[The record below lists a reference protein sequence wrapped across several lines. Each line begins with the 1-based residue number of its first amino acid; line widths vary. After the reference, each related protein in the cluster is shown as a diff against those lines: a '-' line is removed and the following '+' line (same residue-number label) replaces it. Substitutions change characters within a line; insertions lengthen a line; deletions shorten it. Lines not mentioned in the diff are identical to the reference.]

1 LIHRVSILL
10 ACAAV
15 LTAAQ
20 VFAAE
25 PVVRM
30 KARLT
35 AFDGQAMTLEP
46 VTKDGAKGAAKD
58 PLTVLVTPQ
67 TRYVGAS
74 RARFDA
80 IKVGDYAGAAV
91 TVGRNGVLRA
101 SDVYVYPP
109 SLRGSGEGRFP
120 DADRVIVNGTVSAV
134 QFSSADD
141 HNDGTLTIH
150 YRGAVLNSAG
160 AGKTV
165 CEGRASPPAYASP
178 LACAADAMIEVLP
191 VSTVSALAV
200 GDKSLLVP
208 GALVTVAMT
217 KSDDGRTIAAGVTV
231 EPPPL
236 EKPQSPN

>member
-1 LIHRVSILL
+1 MIQRFGILL

-20 VFAAE
+20 SFAAE
-25 PVVRM
+25 PVVRV
-30 KARLT
+30 KAKLT

-46 VTKDGAKGAAKD
+46 GAKSTLKESM
-58 PLTVLVTPQ
+58 TVFITPQ

-80 IKVGDYAGAAV
+80 IKAGDYAGAAV
-91 TVGRNGVLRA
+91 TVGRNGVMRA
-101 SDVYVYPP
+101 SDVYLYPP
-109 SLRGSGEGRFP
+109 ALRGSGEGRFP
-120 DADRVIVNGTVSAV
+120 DADRIVINGTVTVV
-134 QFSSADD
+134 QFTSADD
-141 HNDGTLTIH
+141 KNDGTMTLH

-160 AGKTV
+160 AGRTV

-178 LACAADAMIEVLP
+178 LACAADAMIEVMP
-191 VSTVSALAV
+191 SSQISALAV

-217 KSDDGRTIAAGVTV
+217 KLADGRTVAAGVTV

>member
-1 LIHRVSILL
+1 MIQRFGILL

-20 VFAAE
+20 SFAAE
-25 PVVRM
+25 PVVRV
-30 KARLT
+30 KAKLT

-46 VTKDGAKGAAKD
+46 GAKSTLKESM
-58 PLTVLVTPQ
+58 TVFITPQ

-74 RARFDA
+74 RACFDA
-80 IKVGDYAGAAV
+80 IKAGDYAGAAV
-91 TVGRNGVLRA
+91 TVGRNGVMRA
-101 SDVYVYPP
+101 SDVYLYPP
-109 SLRGSGEGRFP
+109 ALRGSGEGRFP
-120 DADRVIVNGTVSAV
+120 DADRIVINGTVTVV
-134 QFSSADD
+134 QFTSADD
-141 HNDGTLTIH
+141 KNDGTMTLH

-160 AGKTV
+160 AGRTV

-178 LACAADAMIEVLP
+178 LACAADAMIEVMP
-191 VSTVSALAV
+191 SSQISALAV

-217 KSDDGRTIAAGVTV
+217 KLADGRTVAAGVTV